1 MGGNMK
7 RNTIRWLPLAAF
19 VLILAA
25 CSGGQSESSSKPEPV
40 KYTVAMTEF
49 AFQPAEL
56 QAKVGQEVTIEL
68 VNSGTL
74 EHEFMV
80 GRDVKM
86 TNNRPDGYEHDMFAN
101 TDAEPVV
108 MGGQESGMDM
118 GGHGSE
124 HTGFMVI
131 VPDESEKATVTF
143 TATEDMVGEWEIGCF
158 SQDGVHYDAG
168 MKGKLVVS
176 P

>member
-1 MGGNMK
+1 MK
-7 RNTIRWLPLAAF
+7 RNTIRWLPLTAF
-19 VLILAA
+19 VLLLAA
-25 CSGGQSESSSKPEPV
+25 CAGGQTQSSIKPEPV
-40 KYTVAMTEF
+40 KYTVEITEF
-49 AFQPAEL
+49 AFQPADL

-68 VNSGTL
+68 VNSGAL

-80 GRDVKM
+80 GRDVRM
-86 TNNRPDGYEHDMFAN
+86 TNSRPDGYQHDLFAE
-101 TDAEPVV
+101 ASEEPMV
-108 MGGQESGMDM
+108 MGGQEDSMDM

-131 VPDESEKATVTF
+131 MPTGSEKATVTF
-143 TATEDMVGEWEIGCF
+143 TPTKDMVGEWEIGCF

-168 MKGKLVVS
+168 MKGKFVIS